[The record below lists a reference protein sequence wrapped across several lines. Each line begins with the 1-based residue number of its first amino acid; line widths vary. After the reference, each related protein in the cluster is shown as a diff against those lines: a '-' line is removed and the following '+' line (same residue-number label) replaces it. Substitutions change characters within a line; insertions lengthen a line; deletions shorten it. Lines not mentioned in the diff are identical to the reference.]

1 LLKSQWQGGSVAVL
15 HLEVQANHLHL
26 HFRQIAL
33 GVLYNPQKSAR
44 LGNAVSGS
52 AIVVCLL
59 ETLCF
64 DSWINCL
71 GFVN

>member
-1 LLKSQWQGGSVAVL
+1 MARRISGGTSSGGAGQPPASPL
-15 HLEVQANHLHL
+15 QTDCA
-26 HFRQIAL
+26 R
-33 GVLYNPQKSAR
+33 VLYNPQKSAR